1 MDDNRHP
8 QHRDDVSVEQQ
19 GEILDPNALPSEGL
33 SLDPEERKRQVIAM
47 YRFMQ
52 WHGIDRYFE

>member
-8 QHRDDVSVEQQ
+8 QHKDDVSVEQQ
-19 GEILDPNALPSEGL
+19 GEVLDPSTLPPEGL